1 MARRV
6 VSYVRRGPVALR
18 ASHPALE
25 ANAYAV
31 AEDVDLTLV
40 LAGRAVE
47 LALAGG
53 EVRPGE
59 VAGVS
64 LPPAASAQ
72 DLRGLIESGVSVLI
86 AGEDLAALGLGS
98 GDLVDGVQA
107 ADSGSI
113 AEAIR
118 QADAVVGW

>member
-18 ASHPALE
+18 ASDPVLE

-31 AEDVDLTLV
+31 AEDVDLTLI

-53 EVRPGE
+53 EVHPGE

-72 DLRGLIESGVSVLI
+72 DLRGLIESGVSVLV
-86 AGEDLAALGLGS
+86 AGEDLAAIGLGTE
-98 GDLVDGVQA
+98 DLVEGAKAVDSTSV
-107 ADSGSI
+107 AD
-113 AEAIR
+113 AIHE
-118 QADAVVGW
+118 ADAVVGW